1 MRKTLFLTLLLLIFS
16 HTLFAGKSTVKNS
29 YVEFSEII
37 MVGKIVEVTPYA
49 IIVENSYTETNIDN
63 NFVKRIRKGYLE
75 DLDFRG
81 HGFANALKLVSIKD
95 DHMRLNFYLDNIPTV
110 FHFEVNTYTKF
121 LPLLFMVENSL
132 KNLKVPSGL
141 REALSTPDAMKYL
154 KTPFIKDLIEKSWFV
169 GVFTIHPESGKL
181 VYSSSRYYSSLDE
194 LLSDEYAT
202 EHRVQDIIHQG
213 LTVTVVKGIVRGNE
227 AATVTSEDDDTEGDG
242 SDGNIGTSKMP
253 TIGGGK

>member
-1 MRKTLFLTLLLLIFS
+1 MNKRQLLILTLFFLPGL
-16 HTLFAGKSTVKNS
+16 LFATKTEVKNS
-29 YVEFSEII
+29 YVEFPEII
-37 MVGKIVEVTPYA
+37 MVGKIVEVTPYS
-49 IIVENSYTETNIDN
+49 IIVENSETETNIDN
-63 NFVKRIRKGYLE
+63 NFVKRIREGYLE
-75 DLDFRG
+75 DIDFRG

-110 FHFEVNTYTKF
+110 FHFDVTTYTQF
-121 LPLLFMVENSL
+121 IPLLFMVENNL

-154 KTPFIKDLIEKSWFV
+154 KTPFIKELLEKSWFV
-169 GVFTIHPESGKL
+169 GVFAIHPESGKL
-181 VYSSSRYYSSLDE
+181 IYRSSRYYASLDE

-213 LTVTVVKGIVRGNE
+213 LAVTVTKSIVRGNE
-227 AATVTSEDDDTEGDG
+227 ASRIDPDDDSKGEGG
-242 SDGNIGTSKMP
+242 EGNIGTSQMP